1 MCPRTLKNL
10 AILFILAIFSN
21 GLIASCLNVTPSF
34 LSSRTSICGVGPH
47 TVSFTNTST
56 GSNSTSSGYQWYLNG
71 TLFANTTGTATTTSN
86 TITSFGTYQYML
98 VAFDTVGACLDTAYY
113 TVTIT
118 QIPTANFNFPSGNI
132 CPNSAVLF
140 TDSSTS
146 LTGGVLYFWDFGDG
160 GTDSSQNPTHIY
172 GVGGTY
178 SVTLTVFNSDSCSS
192 SISKNVTVLTTP
204 NINISGDDG
213 DGDTRKC
220 LIVGDTDTVDVV
232 TFVNSSTPGIT
243 YTWDFGDGTPNATQ
257 TYVTAPDTLTHSF
270 NSYGTF
276 NVICSAIDTNG
287 CTYVDTII
295 VVFEKYI
302 AASFTIP
309 TIQTSGCTPHSVTP
323 VNTSASATTY
333 TWGFGDGSPL
343 VITSSATAP
352 SHIYDTTG
360 FYTVTLIASNSC
372 NASNSSFSS
381 ITVSSSPIVNFT
393 SSLVGRGCSPQNISF
408 VNNSQLVSPTNNF
421 SWDMGNGNTFVG
433 SNPPMQSYGV
443 GTYVIKLVA
452 GNGCGSDSVSQTI
465 TIDSLP
471 YALVSVSP
479 LSGCSG
485 MAVGGSALNFGF
497 GTISSWYLDGVLV
510 SSGDTLSTQVFTN
523 TTDSIQN
530 HIIRYNI
537 TNHCGSYDSLFTV
550 EVHPEVQAILANTLT
565 LICSGDSLL
574 HQSISSGDSLSYFWS
589 FGDGTTSTWAGP
601 HNKIYNNQGVD
612 SVVLKITGYCGV
624 DSVKKII
631 LIDSLPYATVSILPL
646 EGCSPL
652 IVSGTS
658 TPYGNNTTST
668 WFRNSVSYF
677 VGANMPPTAFTNNG
691 NLVIL
696 NTIRYNISN
705 HCGSFDTTSIIKVHP
720 KVLALMTPVNTTVCV
735 GDSLQ
740 FINLSSGDSLTFLWK
755 FSNGDTSTFSGP
767 QYRTFNTPGLDTT
780 WLFVEGYCGKD
791 STFSVITTN
800 QLPVADI
807 LADVDS
813 GCEDLRVNLTNGA
826 PNGANYLWNI
836 NGGVS
841 LSYTPSVLFTTIGSN
856 KVYLKVDS
864 AGCSARD
871 TIDIIVFP
879 GPDPLFAYT
888 PLSGCSDLGVV
899 ITNTSPVSFG
909 DKYYWSFGNGNTD
922 TVYSPPVQTFVN
934 SSNIN
939 DSTYFI
945 KLVVYTVNGCS
956 DSLSQNVTVRPLPK
970 SSFGVSDTTAC
981 EKEVLLF
988 QNNSIGGNSFR
999 WYFGDGDSS
1008 LILSPSHSYD
1018 TAGTYLVTLIS
1029 TTIWNCQDTSY
1040 QTLVINPNPIAR
1052 FYSDSVC
1059 FTYYTTFVDSSLFGP
1074 TSWKW
1079 NFGDGDSSS
1088 VQHPTHSYLK
1098 DSVYS
1103 VSLHISNIF
1112 GCENSTFSS
1121 VIVYKK
1127 PVANFGTSAAC
1138 AKKITSFY
1146 DSSSANPTSWF
1157 WDFGDGNTDSVKN
1170 PLHIYAIGGVHA
1182 VKLIVENAS
1191 GCIDSITKFITIS
1204 TVPKTYF
1211 IASPVCFGMPTS
1223 FINSTV
1229 LGYSATSYFWDFGNG
1244 TFSGLQNPIY
1254 QYVTPG
1260 TYSVSLTVTNINGC
1274 DSTFTK
1280 PVFVYSNP
1288 IASFTHDTVCE
1299 GVGTHFIRSIVP
1311 YDPNQYVWN
1320 YGDGSLLDTNTSSNF
1335 YHTYATDGA
1344 YSVKLI
1350 FTNANGCSD
1359 SVAQTIIVRP
1369 SPTALFSP
1377 QVDSLCLGDSVT
1389 FLNSSFLATKYF
1401 WSFGDSMTDSVVNPT
1416 HSYTSSGLFKIT
1428 LQVESR
1434 FGCVAIFNDTVTV
1447 LPNPVSTFISDT
1459 VCLNNPTLFTD
1470 LSSGAILSWDW
1481 NFGDGNTSTVQNP
1494 THVYGVD
1501 SSFRA
1506 ILNVKT
1512 PFGCS
1517 DSSSKTILVLPIVSA
1532 QFNSSLACVGRVINF
1547 TDSSSGTPSAWNWS
1561 FGDGNIAAIQNPTH
1575 IYTATG
1581 NYTITLIVSN
1591 VSGCSDTISHVIFVN
1606 SIPVP
1611 NFTADTICIGGGM
1624 MFNNL
1629 TTNIQPITSYFW
1641 DFGDGNSSVAN
1652 SPSYTYAVAG
1662 TYPVTLTVTNNGGC
1676 DSSITMSVVVLVA
1689 PAINFIHDTVCFGI
1703 ATHFIRSVSP
1713 SNPLYYIWNYGDGSG
1728 LDTNVSA
1735 NFYHTYITD
1744 GAYSVTLKVIN
1755 KFGCEDSITQ
1765 TIIVRQRPVAQFSP
1779 QVDTICLGDSVT
1791 FLNSSSFATLSFWD
1805 FGDAVLDSSFNP
1817 THVYTAAGLFQ
1828 IKLQV
1833 KNSFGCISDFYDTV
1847 IVLPNPVSTF
1857 MADTICLNNPTLFTD
1872 LSSGSNLSWDWSF
1885 GDGNT
1890 STVQNPTHVY
1900 GVDSSFRAIL
1910 NVKTPFGCS
1919 DSSSKTILVLPIV
1932 SAQFNSSLACVGR
1945 VINFTDSS
1953 SGTPSAWNWSFGDG
1967 NIAAIQNPTHIYT
1980 ATGNYT
1986 ITLIVSNV
1994 SGCSDTISH
2003 VIFVNSIPVPNFT
2016 ADTICIGG
2024 GMMFNNL
2031 TTNIQP
2037 ITSYF
2042 WDFGDGN
2049 SSIVNNPS
2057 YTYATPGVYLVTLTV
2072 TNNGGCDSS
2081 ITKPVLVNSIPFADF
2096 THDTVCVGLAT
2107 TFNDA
2112 SSGAPGFWKWNFGD
2126 FSPVDSTSG
2135 SSVTHVYATAGLYT
2149 ATLNIKGGVNGC
2161 EAQSIKYITVFG
2173 GVDASFVV
2181 STPICEGTSVQF
2193 VNNSTSSG
2201 AAIINT
2207 SWVFGDGN
2215 TSGINNPIHTYAS
2228 SGVYRVALSIIS
2240 NQGCIDTDSSSV
2252 VVNALPVAKFDFT
2265 KNICLGFPTNFYDS
2279 STISVGSISQWN
2291 WSFGDGNADTLKN
2304 PFNAYGSPGTYLVNL
2319 QVTSDSG
2326 CNDVISKNLT
2336 INTESVVGFTY
2347 NSVCV
2352 GNTISFKDVS
2362 TIQSPDSIVAW
2373 YWEFGDG
2380 TNSSLQNPNHQ
2391 YLGNTQSYSVK
2402 LTITSVHGCLND
2414 TTILVSYLPVPA
2426 FNYGPQFFGYCEDE
2440 TVVFYDSSVIVP
2452 PTTIVS
2458 WEWTFGC
2465 GHKAFIQNPSHFFDS
2480 AGSYTIKLKTTSSD
2494 GCVFYDSLLAPLIIY
2509 QKPIADFLT
2518 APSVVSVFR
2527 PEVFFDN
2534 KTNGAL
2540 SYFWDFGDGTT
2551 ATDDF
2556 PTHMFP
2562 NIVGY
2567 YTTVQ
2572 YAYSAFGCVDS
2583 TSQTIYVK
2591 DEFTLYAPNAF
2602 TPDKDFNK
2610 LFIVKGY
2617 EINDFH
2623 LKIFNRSGELIF
2635 ETSDETEGWN
2645 GKHNG
2650 KNCPIGVYI
2659 FVIQAKDNIGNSHY
2673 KKGHVTLIR

>member
-1 MCPRTLKNL
+1 MSSRKFKIFTLVF
-10 AILFILAIFSN
+10 LFAIFSSGILAN
-21 GLIASCLNVTPSF
+21 CLNVTPAF
-34 LSSRTSICGVGPH
+34 NSSRTSICGVGPH
-47 TVSFTNTST
+47 SLLFTNTSI
-56 GSNSTSSGYQWYLNG
+56 GANSASSGYQWYLNG
-71 TLFANTTGTATTTSN
+71 TLFANTTGTASTTSS
-86 TITSFGTYQYML
+86 TITAVGTYQYML
-98 VAFDTVGACLDTAYY
+98 VAFDTVGVCLDTAYH

-118 QIPTANFNFPSGNI
+118 QTPAVNFNFPSGSL
-132 CPNSAVLF
+132 CPNSGVLF
-140 TDSSTS
+140 TDSSSS
-146 LTGGVLYFWDFGDG
+146 LTGGVVFLWDFGDG

-172 GVGGTY
+172 GGGGTY

-192 SISKNVTVLTTP
+192 SISKTISILTSP

-220 LIVGDTDTVDVV
+220 LIVGDTATFNFV
-232 TFVNSSTPGIT
+232 TFVNNSTPGIT

-257 TYVTAPDTLTHSF
+257 TYVTAPDNLTHSF

-287 CTYVDTII
+287 CTYADTII

-333 TWGFGDGSPL
+333 TWDFGDGSPL
-343 VITSSATAP
+343 VITSSANAP

-393 SSLVGRGCSPQNISF
+393 FSPVGRGCSPQNISF
-408 VNNSQLVSPTNNF
+408 TNNSQLVSPTNNF
-421 SWDMGNGNTFVG
+421 SWDMGNGNTYVG
-433 SNPPMQSYGV
+433 SNPPMQTYGV

-452 GNGCGSDSVSQTI
+452 GNGCGSDSVYQII

-485 MAVGGSALNFGF
+485 MAVGGGALKFGF
-497 GTISSWYLDGVLV
+497 GTINSWYLDGVLV

-530 HIIRYNI
+530 HIIRYNV

-589 FGDGTTSTWAGP
+589 FGDGTTSTWVGP

-612 SVVLKITGYCGV
+612 SVVLKITGHCGV

-668 WFRNSVSYF
+668 WFKNSVSYF
-677 VGANMPPTAFTNNG
+677 VGASMPPTAFTNNG

-696 NTIRYNISN
+696 NTIRYSISN
-705 HCGSFDTTSIIKVHP
+705 HCGSFDTTSTIKVHP
-720 KVLALMTPVNTTVCV
+720 KVLALMTPLNTTVCV

-767 QYRTFNTPGLDTT
+767 QSRTFNTPGLDTT

-800 QLPVADI
+800 QLPVANI

-813 GCEDLRVNLTNGA
+813 GCEDLRVNFTNGA

-888 PLSGCSDLGVV
+888 PLSGCSDLNVV

-909 DKYYWSFGNGNTD
+909 DKYYWSFGNGNND

-970 SSFGVSDTTAC
+970 SSFAVSDTTAC
-981 EKEVLLF
+981 EKEMLLF
-988 QNNSIGGNSFR
+988 QNNSIGGNSFK

-1008 LILSPSHSYD
+1008 FILSPSHSYD

-1029 TTIWNCQDTSY
+1029 TTTWNCQDTSY

-1059 FTYYTTFVDSSLFGP
+1059 FTYYTAFVDSSLFGP

-1079 NFGDGDSSS
+1079 KFGDGDSSS
-1088 VQHPTHSYLK
+1088 VQNPTHLYFV
-1098 DSVYS
+1098 DSIYS

-1112 GCENSTFSS
+1112 GCESSTFSS

-1146 DSSSANPTSWF
+1146 DSSSANPISWF

-1191 GCIDSITKFITIS
+1191 GCIDSITKVITIS

-1211 IASPVCFGMPTS
+1211 IANSVCFGMPTS
-1223 FINSTV
+1223 FIDSTV

-1260 TYSVSLTVTNINGC
+1260 TYSVSLRVTNINGC
-1274 DSTFTK
+1274 DSTFIK
-1280 PVFVYSNP
+1280 PVFVYSIP
-1288 IASFTHDTVCE
+1288 VASFAHDTVCE
-1299 GVGTHFIRSIVP
+1299 GFGTHFIRSTIP
-1311 YDPNQYVWN
+1311 NDPNQYVWN
-1320 YGDGSLLDTNTSSNF
+1320 YGDGSPLDTNASSSF
-1335 YHTYATDGA
+1335 YYTYATNGA
-1344 YSVKLI
+1344 YSVTLY
-1350 FTNANGCSD
+1350 FTNTNGCSD
-1359 SVAQTIIVRP
+1359 SVSHVIIVRP
-1369 SPTALFSP
+1369 TPTARFSP

-1389 FLNSSFLATKYF
+1389 FLNSSSFATKFF
-1401 WSFGDSMTDSVVNPT
+1401 WGFGDSMTDSIVNPT
-1416 HSYTSSGLFKIT
+1416 HSYTSSGLFQIK
-1428 LQVESR
+1428 LQVESH
-1434 FGCVAIFNDTVTV
+1434 FGCVATFDDTVII
-1447 LPNPVSTFISDT
+1447 LPNPVSTFIADT

-1470 LSSGAILSWDW
+1470 LSSGTNLSWNWD
-1481 NFGDGNTSTVQNP
+1481 FGDGNTSTIQNP
-1494 THVYGVD
+1494 THIYVID
-1501 SSFRA
+1501 SSFGA
-1506 ILNVKT
+1506 ILTVT
-1512 PFGCS
+1512 STFGCS

-1532 QFNSSLACVGRVINF
+1532 QFNSSLACVGRAINF
-1547 TDSSSGTPSAWNWS
+1547 TDSSSGTLSAWNWS
-1561 FGDGNIAAIQNPTH
+1561 FGDGNIATIQNPTH
-1575 IYTATG
+1575 IYAATG
-1581 NYTITLIVSN
+1581 SYTITLIVSN
-1591 VSGCSDTISHVIFVN
+1591 VSGCSDTISQVVFVN
-1606 SIPVP
+1606 SIPAP
-1611 NFTADTICIGGGM
+1611 NFTADTICDGNSM
-1624 MFNNL
+1624 TFNNL
-1629 TTNIQPITSYFW
+1629 TTNTQPITSYFW
-1641 DFGDGNSSVAN
+1641 
-1652 SPSYTYAVAG
+1652 
-1662 TYPVTLTVTNNGGC
+1662 
-1676 DSSITMSVVVLVA
+1676 
-1689 PAINFIHDTVCFGI
+1689 
-1703 ATHFIRSVSP
+1703 
-1713 SNPLYYIWNYGDGSG
+1713 
-1728 LDTNVSA
+1728 
-1735 NFYHTYITD
+1735 
-1744 GAYSVTLKVIN
+1744 
-1755 KFGCEDSITQ
+1755 
-1765 TIIVRQRPVAQFSP
+1765 
-1779 QVDTICLGDSVT
+1779 
-1791 FLNSSSFATLSFWD
+1791 
-1805 FGDAVLDSSFNP
+1805 
-1817 THVYTAAGLFQ
+1817 
-1828 IKLQV
+1828 
-1833 KNSFGCISDFYDTV
+1833 
-1847 IVLPNPVSTF
+1847 
-1857 MADTICLNNPTLFTD
+1857 
-1872 LSSGSNLSWDWSF
+1872 SF
-1885 GDGNT
+1885 GDGN
-1890 STVQNPTHVY
+1890 
-1900 GVDSSFRAIL
+1900 
-1910 NVKTPFGCS
+1910 
-1919 DSSSKTILVLPIV
+1919 
-1932 SAQFNSSLACVGR
+1932 NSYA
-1945 VINFTDSS
+1945 
-1953 SGTPSAWNWSFGDG
+1953 
-1967 NIAAIQNPTHIYT
+1967 
-1980 ATGNYT
+1980 
-1986 ITLIVSNV
+1986 
-1994 SGCSDTISH
+1994 
-2003 VIFVNSIPVPNFT
+2003 
-2016 ADTICIGG
+2016 
-2024 GMMFNNL
+2024 
-2031 TTNIQP
+2031 
-2037 ITSYF
+2037 
-2042 WDFGDGN
+2042 
-2049 SSIVNNPS
+2049 NNPS
-2057 YTYATPGVYLVTLTV
+2057 YTYAAPGVYLVTLTV

-2081 ITKPVLVNSIPFADF
+2081 ISKSVVVNSNPVAEFS
-2096 THDTVCVGLAT
+2096 HDTVCVGLAT
-2107 TFNDA
+2107 TFTD
-2112 SSGAPGFWKWNFGD
+2112 SSFGSPISWKWNFGD

-2135 SSVTHVYATAGLYT
+2135 SLATHTYAAAGLYT
-2149 ATLNIKGGVNGC
+2149 ATLNIKTGVNGC
-2161 EAQSIKYITVFG
+2161 EAQSIKYITVFS
-2173 GVDASFVV
+2173 GVNANFAV

-2201 AAIINT
+2201 TLITNT
-2207 SWVFGDGN
+2207 SWGFGDGN
-2215 TSGINNPIHTYAS
+2215 TSGINNPIHTYTS
-2228 SGVYRVALSIIS
+2228 SGVYKVALSIIS
-2240 NQGCIDTDSSSV
+2240 NQGCIDTDSSNV
-2252 VVNALPVAKFDFT
+2252 VVNALPVAKFDFV
-2265 KNICLGFPTNFYDS
+2265 KNICLGFPANFYDS
-2279 STISVGSISQWN
+2279 STLSVGSISQWN
-2291 WSFGDGNADTLKN
+2291 WSFGDGNTDTLKN
-2304 PFNAYGSPGTYLVNL
+2304 PFNVYGSPGTYLVNL

-2352 GNTISFKDVS
+2352 GNTISFKDIS

-2380 TNSSLQNPNHQ
+2380 TNSSLQNPVHQ

-2414 TTILVSYLPVPA
+2414 TTLLVSYLPVP
-2426 FNYGPQFFGYCEDE
+2426 FLNYGPQFFGYCEDE
-2440 TVVFYDSSVIVP
+2440 TVFFYDSSAIVSP
-2452 PTTIVS
+2452 STIVG

-2465 GHKAFIQNPSHFFDS
+2465 GHQSFIQNPSHLFDS
-2480 AGSYTIKLKTTSSD
+2480 AGTYTIKLKTTSSD
-2494 GCVFYDSLLAPLIIY
+2494 GCVFFDSLIAPLIIY
-2509 QKPIADFLT
+2509 PKPVAAFLT
-2518 APSVVSVFR
+2518 VPSIVSVFR
-2527 PEVFFDN
+2527 PEVYFDN
-2534 KTNGAL
+2534 KATGAV
-2540 SYFWDFGDGTT
+2540 SYFWDFGDGITD
-2551 ATDDF
+2551 TDDF
-2556 PTHMFP
+2556 PTHLFP
-2562 NIVGY
+2562 NVVGY
-2567 YTTVQ
+2567 YTTIQ

-2591 DEFTLYAPNAF
+2591 DEFTLYAPNSF
-2602 TPDKDFNK
+2602 TPDKDFNE
-2610 LFIVKGY
+2610 LFLIKGY

-2623 LKIFNRSGELIF
+2623 LKIFSRSGELIF

-2650 KNCPIGVYI
+2650 ENCPVGVYV
-2659 FVIQAKDNIGNSHY
+2659 FVIQAKDNTGNSHS
-2673 KKGHVTLIR
+2673 KKGHITLIR

>member
-10 AILFILAIFSN
+10 AILFMLAIFSN

-56 GSNSTSSGYQWYLNG
+56 GSNSASSGYQWYLNG

-98 VAFDTVGACLDTAYY
+98 VAFDTVGVCLDTAYH

-118 QIPTANFNFPSGNI
+118 QMPVVNFNFPSGNI

-172 GVGGTY
+172 AVGGTY
-178 SVTLTVFNSDSCSS
+178 SVTLTVFNSDSCPS
-192 SISKNVTVLTTP
+192 SISKTISILASP

-257 TYVTAPDTLTHSF
+257 TYVTAPDALTHSF

-323 VNTSASATTY
+323 LNTSASATTY

-343 VITSSATAP
+343 VITSSAAAP

-421 SWDMGNGNTFVG
+421 SWDMGNGNTYVG

-471 YALVSVSP
+471 YAQVSVSP

-485 MAVGGSALNFGF
+485 MAVGGSGLNFGF

-530 HIIRYNI
+530 YIIRYNI

-601 HNKIYNNQGVD
+601 HNKIYTNQGVD
-612 SVVLKITGYCGV
+612 SVVLKITGHCGV
-624 DSVKKII
+624 DSVKKTI

-652 IVSGTS
+652 IVSGSS

-668 WFRNSVSYF
+668 WFRNSVSYV

-691 NLVIL
+691 NVVLL

-740 FINLSSGDSLTFLWK
+740 FINLSSGDSLTFLWR

-767 QYRTFNTPGLDTT
+767 QSRTFNTPGLDTT

-791 STFSVITTN
+791 SSFSVITTN

-813 GCEDLRVNLTNGA
+813 GCEDLRVNFTNGA

-841 LSYTPSVLFTTIGSN
+841 LSYTPSAIFTTIGSN

-864 AGCSARD
+864 VGCSAHD

-909 DKYYWSFGNGNTD
+909 DKYFWSFGNGNFD

-939 DSTYFI
+939 DSTYFL

-981 EKEVLLF
+981 EKELLLF

-1040 QTLVINPNPIAR
+1040 QTLVINPNPIAL
-1052 FYSDSVC
+1052 FYFDSVC
-1059 FTYYTTFVDSSLFGP
+1059 FTYYTTFVDSSLFVP

-1098 DSVYS
+1098 DSVYP
-1103 VSLHISNIF
+1103 VSLHISNVF
-1112 GCENSTFSS
+1112 GCESSTFSS

-1146 DSSSANPTSWF
+1146 DSSSANPISWF

-1191 GCIDSITKFITIS
+1191 GCIDSITKVITIS

-1211 IASPVCFGMPTS
+1211 IANPVCFGMPTS
-1223 FINSTV
+1223 FIDSTV

-1260 TYSVSLTVTNINGC
+1260 TYSVSLTVTNIEGC
-1274 DSTFTK
+1274 DSTFIK

-1288 IASFTHDTVCE
+1288 VASYTHDTVCE
-1299 GVGTHFIRSIVP
+1299 GVGTHFIRSIISN
-1311 YDPNQYVWN
+1311 DPNQYVWN

-1344 YSVKLI
+1344 YSVKLL
-1350 FTNANGCSD
+1350 FTNVNGCSD
-1359 SVAQTIIVRP
+1359 SVTQTIIVRP
-1369 SPTALFSP
+1369 SLTALFSP

-1389 FLNSSFLATKYF
+1389 FLNSSSLATKYF
-1401 WSFGDSMTDSVVNPT
+1401 WSFGDGMTDSVVNPT
-1416 HSYTSSGLFKIT
+1416 HSYMSSGLFKIT
-1428 LQVESR
+1428 LQAESR
-1434 FGCVAIFNDTVTV
+1434 FGCVATFDDTVTV
-1447 LPNPVSTFISDT
+1447 LPNPISTFIADT

-1470 LSSGAILSWDW
+1470 LSSGTNLSWDW
-1481 NFGDGNTSTVQNP
+1481 NFGDGNTSAIQNP
-1494 THVYGVD
+1494 THVYGID
-1501 SSFRA
+1501 SSFSA
-1506 ILNVKT
+1506 ILTVTT
-1512 PFGCS
+1512 PFGCG

-1547 TDSSSGTPSAWNWS
+1547 TDSSSGTLSAWNWS
-1561 FGDGNIAAIQNPTH
+1561 FGDGNIATIQNPAH
-1575 IYTATG
+1575 IYAATG
-1581 NYTITLIVSN
+1581 SYTITLIVSN
-1591 VSGCSDTISHVIFVN
+1591 VSGCYDTISQVIFVN

-1611 NFTADTICIGGGM
+1611 NFTADTVCIGNNM
-1624 MFNNL
+1624 SFNNL
-1629 TTNIQPITSYFW
+1629 TTNTQPITSYFW

-1662 TYPVTLTVTNNGGC
+1662 TY
-1676 DSSITMSVVVLVA
+1676 A
-1689 PAINFIHDTVCFGI
+1689 
-1703 ATHFIRSVSP
+1703 
-1713 SNPLYYIWNYGDGSG
+1713 
-1728 LDTNVSA
+1728 
-1735 NFYHTYITD
+1735 
-1744 GAYSVTLKVIN
+1744 
-1755 KFGCEDSITQ
+1755 
-1765 TIIVRQRPVAQFSP
+1765 
-1779 QVDTICLGDSVT
+1779 
-1791 FLNSSSFATLSFWD
+1791 
-1805 FGDAVLDSSFNP
+1805 
-1817 THVYTAAGLFQ
+1817 
-1828 IKLQV
+1828 
-1833 KNSFGCISDFYDTV
+1833 
-1847 IVLPNPVSTF
+1847 
-1857 MADTICLNNPTLFTD
+1857 
-1872 LSSGSNLSWDWSF
+1872 
-1885 GDGNT
+1885 
-1890 STVQNPTHVY
+1890 
-1900 GVDSSFRAIL
+1900 
-1910 NVKTPFGCS
+1910 
-1919 DSSSKTILVLPIV
+1919 
-1932 SAQFNSSLACVGR
+1932 
-1945 VINFTDSS
+1945 
-1953 SGTPSAWNWSFGDG
+1953 
-1967 NIAAIQNPTHIYT
+1967 
-1980 ATGNYT
+1980 
-1986 ITLIVSNV
+1986 
-1994 SGCSDTISH
+1994 
-2003 VIFVNSIPVPNFT
+2003 
-2016 ADTICIGG
+2016 
-2024 GMMFNNL
+2024 
-2031 TTNIQP
+2031 
-2037 ITSYF
+2037 
-2042 WDFGDGN
+2042 
-2049 SSIVNNPS
+2049 
-2057 YTYATPGVYLVTLTV
+2057 VTLTV

-2081 ITKPVLVNSIPFADF
+2081 ITKPVLVNSIPFAEF

-2135 SSVTHVYATAGLYT
+2135 SSVTHAYATAGLYT

-2291 WSFGDGNADTLKN
+2291 WSFGDGNTDTLKN
-2304 PFNAYGSPGTYLVNL
+2304 PFSAYGSPGTYLVNL

-2352 GNTISFKDVS
+2352 GNTISFKDIS

-2509 QKPIADFLT
+2509 PKPIADFLT
-2518 APSVVSVFR
+2518 APSIVSVFR
-2527 PEVFFDN
+2527 PEVYFDN
-2534 KTNGAL
+2534 KTTGAV
-2540 SYFWDFGDGTT
+2540 SYVWDFGDGTT

-2659 FVIQAKDNIGNSHY
+2659 FVIQAKDNTGNSHY

>member
-56 GSNSTSSGYQWYLNG
+56 GSNSASSGYQWYLNG

-98 VAFDTVGACLDTAYY
+98 VAFDTVGVCLDTAYH

-118 QIPTANFNFPSGNI
+118 QMPVVNFNFPSGNI

-172 GVGGTY
+172 AVGGTY
-178 SVTLTVFNSDSCSS
+178 SVTLTVFNSDSCPS
-192 SISKNVTVLTTP
+192 SISKTISILASP

-232 TFVNSSTPGIT
+232 SFVNSSTPGIT

-257 TYVTAPDTLTHSF
+257 TYVTAPDALTHSF

-323 VNTSASATTY
+323 LNTSASATTY

-421 SWDMGNGNTFVG
+421 SWDMGNGNTYVG

-452 GNGCGSDSVSQTI
+452 GNGCGLDSVYQTI

-479 LSGCSG
+479 LSGCSR

-497 GTISSWYLDGVLV
+497 GTISSWYLDGFLV

-530 HIIRYNI
+530 HIVRYNI
-537 TNHCGSYDSLFTV
+537 TNRCGSYDSLFTV
-550 EVHPEVQAILANTLT
+550 VVHPEVQAILANTLT

-677 VGANMPPTAFTNNG
+677 VGVNMPPTAFTNNG

-755 FSNGDTSTFSGP
+755 FSNGDTSTFFGP

-879 GPDPLFAYT
+879 GPDPLFAQT

-909 DKYYWSFGNGNTD
+909 DKYYWSLGNGNTD
-922 TVYSPPVQTFVN
+922 TVYSPPFQTFVN

-1088 VQHPTHSYLK
+1088 VQQPTHSYLK

-1103 VSLHISNIF
+1103 VSLHVSNIF

-1146 DSSSANPTSWF
+1146 DSSSTNPTSWF

-1191 GCIDSITKFITIS
+1191 GCIDSIIKFITIS

-1211 IASPVCFGMPTS
+1211 IASPVCFGTATS
-1223 FINSTV
+1223 FIDSTV

-1244 TFSGLQNPIY
+1244 TFSGLQSPTY
-1254 QYVTPG
+1254 QYVIPG
-1260 TYSVSLTVTNINGC
+1260 AYSVSLRVSNVNGC
-1274 DSTFTK
+1274 DSTFIK
-1280 PVFVYSNP
+1280 PVFVYSIP
-1288 IASFTHDTVCE
+1288 VASFTHDTVCK
-1299 GVGTHFIRSIVP
+1299 GFGTHFIRSTIP
-1311 YDPNQYVWN
+1311 NDPNQYVWN

-1335 YHTYATDGA
+1335 YYAYATDGA
-1344 YSVKLI
+1344 YSVTLY
-1350 FTNANGCSD
+1350 FTNANGCS
-1359 SVAQTIIVRP
+1359 
-1369 SPTALFSP
+1369 
-1377 QVDSLCLGDSVT
+1377 
-1389 FLNSSFLATKYF
+1389 
-1401 WSFGDSMTDSVVNPT
+1401 
-1416 HSYTSSGLFKIT
+1416 
-1428 LQVESR
+1428 
-1434 FGCVAIFNDTVTV
+1434 
-1447 LPNPVSTFISDT
+1447 
-1459 VCLNNPTLFTD
+1459 
-1470 LSSGAILSWDW
+1470 
-1481 NFGDGNTSTVQNP
+1481 
-1494 THVYGVD
+1494 
-1501 SSFRA
+1501 
-1506 ILNVKT
+1506 
-1512 PFGCS
+1512 
-1517 DSSSKTILVLPIVSA
+1517 
-1532 QFNSSLACVGRVINF
+1532 
-1547 TDSSSGTPSAWNWS
+1547 
-1561 FGDGNIAAIQNPTH
+1561 
-1575 IYTATG
+1575 
-1581 NYTITLIVSN
+1581 
-1591 VSGCSDTISHVIFVN
+1591 
-1606 SIPVP
+1606 
-1611 NFTADTICIGGGM
+1611 
-1624 MFNNL
+1624 
-1629 TTNIQPITSYFW
+1629 
-1641 DFGDGNSSVAN
+1641 
-1652 SPSYTYAVAG
+1652 
-1662 TYPVTLTVTNNGGC
+1662 
-1676 DSSITMSVVVLVA
+1676 
-1689 PAINFIHDTVCFGI
+1689 
-1703 ATHFIRSVSP
+1703 
-1713 SNPLYYIWNYGDGSG
+1713 
-1728 LDTNVSA
+1728 
-1735 NFYHTYITD
+1735 
-1744 GAYSVTLKVIN
+1744 
-1755 KFGCEDSITQ
+1755 DSITQ

-1791 FLNSSSFATLSFWD
+1791 FLNSSSSATLSFWD

-1900 GVDSSFRAIL
+1900 GIDSSFRAIL

-1932 SAQFNSSLACVGR
+1932 SAQFHSSLACVGR

-2149 ATLNIKGGVNGC
+2149 STLNIKGGVNGC

-2181 STPICEGTSVQF
+2181 STSICEGTSVQF

-2426 FNYGPQFFGYCEDE
+2426 FNYGPQFFGYCENE

-2509 QKPIADFLT
+2509 PKPIADFLT

-2534 KTNGAL
+2534 KTTGAV
-2540 SYFWDFGDGTT
+2540 SYVWDFGDGTT

-2567 YTTVQ
+2567 YTTVE

-2623 LKIFNRSGELIF
+2623 LKIFSRSGELIF